1 MRKTIVASTLALAA
15 FAVGNEAWAA
25 GGSGWGLHSGDTIR
39 SGDNMVYGEFGW
51 PSVALGF
58 QHGMSD
64 KVDIG
69 FRFDLNYGFNYTTL
83 TALGLGMRVPIRVSL
98 AKSAKF
104 SALLH
109 FDPGIKFDYFNPVLF
124 GIWLPLGLEF
134 GIHIVPEAT
143 LQFGFDMP
151 FYLNLTNGVY
161 AVIPPQFGFGFEYHI
176 DDHIGVGLNTRFGPS
191 IFPGSGGG
199 FGGFGG
205 GFRRTAVEFGFVTQ
219 AGFSYRF

>member
-15 FAVGNEAWAA
+15 FAVGNEAWAG
-25 GGSGWGLHSGDTIR
+25 GGSGWGLHSGDTLR

-64 KVDIG
+64 KVDLG
-69 FRFDLNYGFNYTTL
+69 FRLDLIYGLEYTTI
-83 TALGLGMRVPIRVSL
+83 TQIGLGMRVPIRIGL
-98 AKSAKF
+98 TKSSKF

-109 FDPGIKFDYFNPVLF
+109 FDPGVKFDVFSPILF
-124 GIWLPLGLEF
+124 GLWLPLGLEF

-151 FYLNLTNGVY
+151 FYLNLTQGVG
-161 AVIPPQFGFGFEYHI
+161 ASIPVQFGFGFEYHI
-176 DDHIGVGLNTRFGPS
+176 DDHIGVGLNTRFGPT
-191 IFPGSGGG
+191 ILAGGRGLG
-199 FGGFGG
+199 FVG
-205 GFRRTAVEFGFVTQ
+205 RAAVEFGFVTQ
-219 AGFSYRF
+219 AGFTYRF